1 MAKSKKVRKHRQA
14 EITLEPDGFSIHT
27 FELSMKLSK
36 SEWNGRNA
44 NRGCLQ
50 IRSKPASIGSIRINR
65 AVIISAH
72 DMQTQAL
79 EFD

>member
-1 MAKSKKVRKHRQA
+1 MAKSKKIRKRRQA
-14 EITLEPDGFSIHT
+14 EI
-27 FELSMKLSK
+27 
-36 SEWNGRNA
+36 R
-44 NRGCLQ
+44 R
-50 IRSKPASIGSIRINR
+50 KPASIGSIWINR